1 MLGNELAVLVG
12 CIDINSEGRLEC
24 LRNVSAWEITKADFE
39 DGVIS
44 MPVADSP
51 WSGQPFFPK
60 SPEEAFKDGDFDPTV
75 DVLLGSNQHEGLL
88 ITQLFL
94 AWPQLFPIMMATWQ
108 VWGPLLLLQKK
119 PLSATTE
126 DHAMADLLLDK
137 YTDGMGTNITIE
149 HLPIIT

>member
-1 MLGNELAVLVG
+1 MRLGNELAVLVG

-24 LRNVSAWEITKADFE
+24 LRFQSNKYICLRNVSAWDLTKADFE

-60 SPEEAFKDGDFDPTV
+60 SPEEAFKDGDFDTAVSCRKIFLVLLHFHSCMSYRLFDIITSHQV

-88 ITQLFL
+88 ITQVFHHGSSLRQCKGWFS
-94 AWPQLFPIMMATWQ
+94 F
-108 VWGPLLLLQKK
+108 
-119 PLSATTE
+119 
-126 DHAMADLLLDK
+126 
-137 YTDGMGTNITIE
+137 N
-149 HLPIIT
+149 